1 MTDYDAIDWG
11 EMTALTYYNFTAP
24 EYAHLPIRS
33 PFTRAAKAE
42 TMLSDLNRLRSAI
55 RSHDTFATEAALD
68 QCERWFDQLEV
79 KSKYD

>member
-1 MTDYDAIDWG
+1 MQEAIDWG
-11 EMTALTYYNFTAP
+11 EMPSGHIP
-24 EYAHLPIRS
+24 EPVR
-33 PFTRAAKAE
+33 PFTQAARAQ
-42 TMLSDLNRLRSAI
+42 TMLSDLNRLRRAI